1 MADVLVI
8 GVGNPLRGDDG
19 LGWHAIRELRAT
31 LPGGI
36 AELIACHQLT
46 PELAE
51 PVARARR
58 VIFID
63 AALGEEPGAVNVQ
76 PVDPGSLAPVT
87 FSHQL
92 DPPALM
98 QYAKQLYE
106 SQPEAW
112 TISVNSK
119 ACGYSETLS
128 DVVRSSWGTVLN
140 LLRDLT
146 LSGGGCGVRSYDVDR
161 RARGLPHVLSHTR

>member
-19 LGWHAIRELRAT
+19 LGWHVIRGLRAA
-31 LPGGI
+31 LPAGGT
-36 AELIACHQLT
+36 ELIACYQLT

-58 VIFID
+58 VIFVD
-63 AALGEEPGAVNVQ
+63 AADGEEPGAINVQ
-76 PVDPGSLAPVT
+76 PVDPGSSTPAA

-98 QYAKQLYE
+98 HYAKQLYG

-112 TISVNSK
+112 TVSVNGK
-119 ACGYSETLS
+119 AYGYSETLS

-140 LLRDLT
+140 LIRDLT
-146 LSGGGCGVRSYDVDR
+146 LPEVST
-161 RARGLPHVLSHTR
+161 A